1 LNAVGLTTASAANGA
16 SDARASPSAATTHR
30 RGAQSWSIRRSIL
43 RPRRAHK
50 FQCDLPTRRRPAL
63 RPRNPGPRH
72 ERQNSREREL
82 TSSCCH
88 HLLPGSAKL
97 GAGPAAVK
105 RGFELDATCA
115 SPTTCNAYAAWPIFA
130 PDLHVSAA
138 CTRAPSIARK
148 RREERVHT
156 LRPGVPLDAC
166 AIVAPSGPAAGFVA
180 EAGNAHSCPPMIRA
194 MST

>member
-1 LNAVGLTTASAANGA
+1 EGELAL
-16 SDARASPSAATTHR
+16 
-30 RGAQSWSIRRSIL
+30 SWW
-43 RPRRAHK
+43 
-50 FQCDLPTRRRPAL
+50 
-63 RPRNPGPRH
+63 
-72 ERQNSREREL
+72 
-82 TSSCCH
+82 H

-156 LRPGVPLDAC
+156 LRPGVALDAC
-166 AIVAPSGPAAGFVA
+166 AIVAPSGRAPPAC
-180 EAGNAHSCPPMIRA
+180 CPNPK
-194 MST
+194 SPFFPPHDPSHLNLET